1 MNIKKLNQKMIDTSI
16 TFITIVI
23 CLISLILE
31 NSYSRTILGITLILF
46 NLYMVYKFR
55 KNKLMFFSMLTIFY
69 FNYSFVI
76 TRYIGKPSNLL
87 DNLYN
92 QLYHS
97 NTLNI
102 SIIIQIFFLTIINL
116 VVGDCNIVQERKNI
130 KFNSEKNRKILILM
144 LQIMLLLILV
154 YHLINKISYNTTLLE
169 YSIILFIFIFYYT
182 KNDKKNKIITEILLL
197 IFSIYSIK
205 NGDRIAVLQ
214 FMLSDFVINYLNKFK
229 IRNIIIC
236 MILGIFM
243 FTFAGLYGDFLDYGY
258 DFENL
263 TISYVI
269 EQIKERRLA
278 LDTSVSAYFSG
289 ISMIDVAENY
299 TNSFR
304 INNAIEYFTKYTIL
318 GNRAN
323 YKEIDL
329 VIRDYQ
335 VNYGG
340 GLPTC
345 YFYFWA
351 GWIGVIAISL
361 YVGFLFKIINKRK
374 NSEYTELLSLF
385 IVSTIPRWYLYI
397 PTLLFRGILIF
408 SIFYVV
414 IYLFFLKNNMKVDEK
429 NEKNRTIS

>member
-1 MNIKKLNQKMIDTSI
+1 MDMI
-16 TFITIVI
+16 F
-23 CLISLILE
+23 
-31 NSYSRTILGITLILF
+31 
-46 NLYMVYKFR
+46 
-55 KNKLMFFSMLTIFY
+55 
-69 FNYSFVI
+69 
-76 TRYIGKPSNLL
+76 
-87 DNLYN
+87 
-92 QLYHS
+92 
-97 NTLNI
+97 
-102 SIIIQIFFLTIINL
+102 
-116 VVGDCNIVQERKNI
+116 
-130 KFNSEKNRKILILM
+130 
-144 LQIMLLLILV
+144 
-154 YHLINKISYNTTLLE
+154 
-169 YSIILFIFIFYYT
+169 
-182 KNDKKNKIITEILLL
+182 
-197 IFSIYSIK
+197 
-205 NGDRIAVLQ
+205 
-214 FMLSDFVINYLNKFK
+214 
-229 IRNIIIC
+229 
-236 MILGIFM
+236 
-243 FTFAGLYGDFLDYGY
+243 
-258 DFENL
+258 